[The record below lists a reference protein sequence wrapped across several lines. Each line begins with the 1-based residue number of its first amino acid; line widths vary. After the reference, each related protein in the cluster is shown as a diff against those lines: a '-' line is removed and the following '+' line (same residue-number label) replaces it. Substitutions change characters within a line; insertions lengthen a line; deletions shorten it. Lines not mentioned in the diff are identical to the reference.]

1 MELRQLAYVVAVA
14 EEGSFTRAAAREHVA
29 QPAVSAQVRRLEAEL
44 GQALFARGPGP
55 VTLTAAGDRV
65 PVASWA
71 TVEDGRVRRVRVT
84 FDPRPLL

>member
-1 MELRQLAYVVAVA
+1 LEL
-14 EEGSFTRAAAREHVA
+14 H
-29 QPAVSAQVRRLEAEL
+29 
-44 GQALFARGPGP
+44 
-55 VTLTAAGDRV
+55 TAAGDRV